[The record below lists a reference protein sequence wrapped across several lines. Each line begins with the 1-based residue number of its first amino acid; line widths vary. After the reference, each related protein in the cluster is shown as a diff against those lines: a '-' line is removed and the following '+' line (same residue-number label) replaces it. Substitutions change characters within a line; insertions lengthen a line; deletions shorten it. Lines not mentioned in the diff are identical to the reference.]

1 LSNRFIP
8 SAQLSA
14 VLPWQMG
21 SLDAQ
26 RGKRKTGLVDEVAEM
41 AQASAGINQA
51 RDEGFRH
58 GLEVGYAKGHATAL
72 RQNQQFSQIL
82 AGLQGAVAALDETV
96 AAELVELALGLAR
109 QVVCTHIDANQDAI
123 LPVVR
128 EALNGVIAIAQ
139 HPRLVMH
146 PDDAEIVQ
154 RELATELGAHNCR
167 VAPDARMARSG
178 VRIEDASFEV
188 DATLPTRWKRTLA
201 SLGLNDDWLA

>member
-1 LSNRFIP
+1 MSNRFIP

-82 AGLQGAVAALDETV
+82 AGLQSAVAALDETV

-146 PDDAEIVQ
+146 PDDAEIVK
-154 RELATELGAHNCR
+154 REMAVELGAHNCR
-167 VAPDARMARSG
+167 IATDERIARSG
-178 VRIEDASFEV
+178 VRIEDASFEL
-188 DATLPTRWKRTLA
+188 DATLPTRWNRTLA
-201 SLGLNDDWLA
+201 TLGLKDDWLA